1 MNVSLTPELEEFIQE
16 RLESGRYQSAS
27 EVVREALRLLEDR
40 DEIRRLRLEE
50 MRKKIAS
57 GLESLNRG
65 ESLSGEEVF
74 DELLSGL
81 GEDTRES
88 R

>member
-1 MNVSLTPELEEFIQE
+1 M
-16 RLESGRYQSAS
+16 
-27 EVVREALRLLEDR
+27 RLLEDR
-40 DEIRRLRLEE
+40 DEMRRLRLEE

-65 ESLSGEEVF
+65 ESLSGGEVF

-81 GEDTRES
+81 GDDTRES